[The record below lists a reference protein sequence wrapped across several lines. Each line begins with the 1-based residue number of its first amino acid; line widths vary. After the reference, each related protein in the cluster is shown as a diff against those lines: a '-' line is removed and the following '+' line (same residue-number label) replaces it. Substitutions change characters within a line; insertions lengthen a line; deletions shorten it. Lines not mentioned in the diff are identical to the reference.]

1 MRGLGWPPPKMGGLG
16 GCRCVGAR
24 RKLWTLALISWCECH
39 RCQALFLSPRG
50 AKSSWVSSGAH
61 GIAQSHRAVGQ
72 PHGGEQDVGLGFSK
86 PWRGASPAL
95 ALCVPPGACVV
106 RDASGSLNDSVAVG
120 SPGCEGLA
128 CRFGWNFTAC
138 TQQQSCRYGL
148 SNYYQVLPRTTTNPV
163 PAPGQVCAAMPGTIL
178 PSWGAPMLLKQ
189 ACFNR
194 KAPKAQGVGFW
205 MWLDLAAWIMLK
217 EMQQDGA

>member
-1 MRGLGWPPPKMGGLG
+1 M
-16 GCRCVGAR
+16 
-24 RKLWTLALISWCECH
+24 ALLKDI
-39 RCQALFLSPRG
+39 
-50 AKSSWVSSGAH
+50 
-61 GIAQSHRAVGQ
+61 VGQ
-72 PHGGEQDVGLGFSK
+72 PQDVGLGFWK

-148 SNYYQVLPRTTTNPV
+148 SNYYQVLPRTTTNPCSCSWSGLCCNAWHT
-163 PAPGQVCAAMPGTIL
+163 PAILGGTHALETGMFQQQGTRSPG
-178 PSWGAPMLLKQ
+178 SELLDV
-189 ACFNR
+189 AGLCS
-194 KAPKAQGVGFW
+194 
-205 MWLDLAAWIMLK
+205 LDNVK
-217 EMQQDGA
+217 GNVVDGA